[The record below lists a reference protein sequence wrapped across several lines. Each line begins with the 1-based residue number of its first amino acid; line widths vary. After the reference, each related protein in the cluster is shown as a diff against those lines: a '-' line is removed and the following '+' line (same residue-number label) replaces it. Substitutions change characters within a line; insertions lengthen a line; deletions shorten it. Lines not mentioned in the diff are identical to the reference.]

1 MRDLFIMEYN
11 KNMNYFAKKS
21 RPVVLALFVCL
32 FIDMSAC
39 SFMRSYLCDYLQKG
53 NTLSYLLPSKQVSPL
68 YIRRESSTL
77 KLLSLSA

>member
-11 KNMNYFAKKS
+11 KKYEFFCEEVKAS
-21 RPVVLALFVCL
+21 CACFVCL

-77 KLLSLSA
+77 KLLSLSV

>member
-1 MRDLFIMEYN
+1 
-11 KNMNYFAKKS
+11 
-21 RPVVLALFVCL
+21 
-32 FIDMSAC
+32 
-39 SFMRSYLCDYLQKG
+39 MRSYLCDYLQQG